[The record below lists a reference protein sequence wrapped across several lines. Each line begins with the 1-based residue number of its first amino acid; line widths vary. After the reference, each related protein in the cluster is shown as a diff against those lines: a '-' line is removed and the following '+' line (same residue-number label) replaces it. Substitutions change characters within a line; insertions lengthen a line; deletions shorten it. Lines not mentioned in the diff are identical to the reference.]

1 VSGIAATV
9 TGVPLVARVAMAG
22 GNPDDVPTTI
32 PGINYVFDGGVYVWG
47 DNNFPLNRV
56 KDRRSLNENE
66 KDLNKI
72 KVNPLLTFRESLRDI
87 EVCLRAQNKKLYH
100 MGIRGL
106 VSRNTL
112 ANANKVRNWKIYADF
127 AQRLLKSWSP
137 KGKLIA

>member
-1 VSGIAATV
+1 
-9 TGVPLVARVAMAG
+9 
-22 GNPDDVPTTI
+22 
-32 PGINYVFDGGVYVWG
+32 
-47 DNNFPLNRV
+47 
-56 KDRRSLNENE
+56 
-66 KDLNKI
+66 
-72 KVNPLLTFRESLRDI
+72 
-87 EVCLRAQNKKLYH
+87 